1 MMIFKLAYSSML
13 KMTMETCI
21 TLKEID
27 NW

>member
-1 MMIFKLAYSSML
+1 MMLMKLAYSDML
-13 KMTMETCI
+13 RMTMETCI